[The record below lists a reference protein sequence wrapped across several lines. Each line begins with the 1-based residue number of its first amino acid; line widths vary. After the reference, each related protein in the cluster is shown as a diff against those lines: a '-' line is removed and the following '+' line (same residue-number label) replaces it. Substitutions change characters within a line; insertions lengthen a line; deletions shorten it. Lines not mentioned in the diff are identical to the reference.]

1 MPRWE
6 IRSGESPVMSPPS
19 NRIRPEDGRNTPVRQ
34 LKNVL
39 LPAPFGP
46 MTARISSRASS
57 KFIWLSAVS
66 PPKRTVRSS
75 VRRIGTEAGPSREG
89 AAVPYNAFGR
99 YAVDISPSARR
110 EFASRREYGFF
121 LRHHLDDPV
130 FAVVNLE

>member
-1 MPRWE
+1 M
-6 IRSGESPVMSPPS
+6 RSGESPVISPPS

-57 KFIWLSAVS
+57 KFTWLSAVN

-75 VRRIGTEAGPSREG
+75 VRRIGTEAGAPGEG
-89 AAVPYNAFGR
+89 GPPRYNAFGEG
-99 YAVDISPSARR
+99 AVDIA
-110 EFASRREYGFF
+110 E
-121 LRHHLDDPV
+121 
-130 FAVVNLE
+130 